1 MDSRPKVR
9 LSEKILKDILA
20 FGTDEELLRLRSF
33 LEIKSFIF
41 HLYLVTL
48 YFIHQYTTKDLIA
61 DNDGANTLASDSQ
74 SMKPDVQK

>member
-20 FGTDEELLRLRSF
+20 FGTDEELVRLRSF

-48 YFIHQYTTKDLIA
+48 YFIHQHKDLIA
-61 DNDGANTLASDSQ
+61 DNNGANTLASGSQ